1 MVIHLEIQSKKKKKK
16 IHLACLKCFSKQ
28 VEKESSY
35 QSWDSKYTGICGL
48 LMDILIS

>member
-1 MVIHLEIQSKKKKKK
+1 MVIHLEIQSKKKKK